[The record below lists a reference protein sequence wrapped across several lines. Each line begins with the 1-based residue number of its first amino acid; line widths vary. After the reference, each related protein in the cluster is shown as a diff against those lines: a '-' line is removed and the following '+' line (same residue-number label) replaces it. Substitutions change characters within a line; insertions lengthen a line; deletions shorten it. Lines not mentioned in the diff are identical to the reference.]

1 MTLPAGWRLEVH
13 ETLPSTSDLVAARP
27 ASGEAEGL
35 AVLAH
40 AQTQGRGRAGRVWQ
54 SPAGNLA
61 VSVLLRPREPARR
74 AGEWPLLVGLAIAD
88 ALAPLLPDTVSL
100 ALKWPNDVLLNGRKL
115 AGVLIESTLD
125 ATGHVEAMV
134 VGIGVNLTAAPALP
148 DRPTAALGD
157 WAAPSSPEAAAERI
171 LAAIAQRR
179 AQRAAEG
186 FAPIR
191 AAWLARAHPI
201 GTALQAAG
209 VVGRFAGLAEDGALL
224 LQAGEVTHRI
234 TAGDV
239 WPVAAP

>member
-1 MTLPAGWRLEVH
+1 MTLPHGWRLEVH
-13 ETLPSTSDLVAARP
+13 DTLPSTSDVVAAR
-27 ASGEAEGL
+27 AAAGEPEGL

-40 AQTQGRGRAGRVWQ
+40 AQTKGRGRAGRVWQ

-61 VSVLLRPREPARR
+61 VSILLRPREPARQ

-88 ALAPLLPDTVSL
+88 ALAPLLPAAVAPS
-100 ALKWPNDVLLNGRKL
+100 LKWPNDVRLDGRKV
-115 AGVLIESTLD
+115 AGVLIETTLD
-125 ATGHVEAMV
+125 AAGNVEAMV
-134 VGIGVNLTAAPALP
+134 VGIGVNLAAAPALP
-148 DRPTAALGD
+148 DRPTAALAE
-157 WAAPSSPEAAAERI
+157 WATPPGPAAAAELI

-179 AQRAAEG
+179 TQRSVEG

-209 VVGRFAGLAEDGALL
+209 RVGQFAGLAEDGALL
-224 LQAGEVTHRI
+224 LQADGATHRI

-239 WPVAAP
+239 WPAAAG